1 MFDSN
6 MFDNLPNCIDQ
17 IISSKVKYEYY
28 VTALQIEELCK
39 IPDSKKDK
47 RTSLITHLAILRPKL
62 IPIST
67 FVLGYAKLGQVKLGD
82 GFEYNKI
89 LNKTKSN
96 SADALIA
103 STAVNEGC
111 TLITD
116 DTKLTTKMKNNNYPV
131 MSFSEFIESLK

>member
-6 MFDNLPNCIDQ
+6 MFDNLPNCIDK
-17 IISSKVKYEYY
+17 IIYSKVEYEYY
-28 VTALQIEELCK
+28 VTTLQIEELCK

-47 RTSLITHLAILRPKL
+47 RISLITHLAILRPKL
-62 IPIST
+62 IPIPT

-82 GFEYNKI
+82 GIEYNKI

-96 SADALIA
+96 IADALIA